1 MVGKVKFD
9 YHEIEEAMNQYEV
22 IEGFETLSKEE
33 KLVVARKIQMQMADE
48 LFEELDA
55 LLPDVPISED
65 EIQQEIDAYRNERRK
80 QV

>member
-1 MVGKVKFD
+1 MT
-9 YHEIEEAMNQYEV
+9 QYEI

-33 KLVVARKIQMQMADE
+33 KLIVARKIQIQMADE

-65 EIQQEIDAYRNERRK
+65 EIQQEIDAYRNGIRNKIQCGSGR
-80 QV
+80 

>member
-1 MVGKVKFD
+1 MTQF
-9 YHEIEEAMNQYEV
+9 EI

-33 KLVVARKIQMQMADE
+33 KLNVARQIQIQMADE

-55 LLPDVPISED
+55 LLPDVPITED
-65 EIQQEIDAYRNERRK
+65 EIQQEIEAYRNEKRK

>member
-1 MVGKVKFD
+1 MT
-9 YHEIEEAMNQYEV
+9 QYEV

-33 KLVVARKIQMQMADE
+33 KLIVARQIQIQMADE
-48 LFEELDA
+48 LFDELDA

-80 QV
+80 QTRMQV

>member
-1 MVGKVKFD
+1 
-9 YHEIEEAMNQYEV
+9 MNQYEV